1 MSAETFF
8 RWQIVACNVVNS
20 ALYLRH
26 SLRGSARI
34 DQTINQ
40 LASPKI
46 TWSLST
52 NQVLVYKFC

>member
-1 MSAETFF
+1 MPAETLC

-34 DQTINQ
+34 DQAINQ
-40 LASPKI
+40 LGFS
-46 TWSLST
+46 
-52 NQVLVYKFC
+52 